1 MKEKELIKIPKIE
14 LHCHLDGSLSKEFIE
29 SRLKRQVDD
38 GVLSVSENC
47 GSLNEYLKKFD
58 LPVKCIQ
65 DEEGL
70 KAAGYDVLKN
80 MKKENVC
87 YGEIRFAPLLSVTKN
102 MNTKKVIES
111 LLMGMEKGKKDFGV
125 EYGVI
130 VCAMRHHTMDQ
141 NYNMIKAAGE
151 FLGNGV
157 CGADLAGAEAQYP
170 MSEFMELFRQVK
182 KLGIP
187 FTIHAGE
194 CGNAKNIMDA
204 VEAGASRI
212 GHGIAMRGNIGLQE
226 IIRKKHIGIEMCP
239 ISNMQTKAVKS
250 IIDYPIREFL
260 NAGLPVTINTDNR
273 TVSNTSLTKEFEFIQ
288 KNFRISDEEIL
299 LMTGNAIDVAF
310 ADDDVKN
317 RLFNIVKGR

>member
-1 MKEKELIKIPKIE
+1 MKGKELIKIPKIE

-38 GVLSVSENC
+38 GDLSVSENC

-125 EYGVI
+125 EHGVI

-204 VEAGASRI
+204 VEVGASRI

-317 RLFNIVKGR
+317 RLFNIVNK

>member
-38 GVLSVSENC
+38 GDLSVSENC

-182 KLGIP
+182 KLGVP

-250 IIDYPIREFL
+250 IIDYTIREFL

>member
-1 MKEKELIKIPKIE
+1 
-14 LHCHLDGSLSKEFIE
+14 
-29 SRLKRQVDD
+29 
-38 GVLSVSENC
+38 
-47 GSLNEYLKKFD
+47 
-58 LPVKCIQ
+58 
-65 DEEGL
+65 
-70 KAAGYDVLKN
+70 
-80 MKKENVC
+80 
-87 YGEIRFAPLLSVTKN
+87 
-102 MNTKKVIES
+102 
-111 LLMGMEKGKKDFGV
+111 
-125 EYGVI
+125 
-130 VCAMRHHTMDQ
+130 
-141 NYNMIKAAGE
+141 
-151 FLGNGV
+151 
-157 CGADLAGAEAQYP
+157 

-204 VEAGASRI
+204 VEVGASRI

-317 RLFNIVKGR
+317 RLFNIVNK